1 MALQGKITAKRSI
14 QAGGLKSKSIVARNM
29 SINEAQSLASLSDVD
44 VSARADGSMIIYD
57 TGTSTFKVKGEI
69 ENSNLSI
76 IGGSF

>member
-1 MALQGKITAKRSI
+1 MALQGKITAKRSV
-14 QAGGLKSKSIVARNM
+14 QAGGLKSKAIVARNM